1 MSQYARTSR
10 PLTAQVEAFPL
21 PTNKQEFDQLGYLQ
35 RLALFEQQP
44 SVYKRFTKQPED
56 EEKQW

>member
-1 MSQYARTSR
+1 MKYTKSNQR
-10 PLTAQVEAFPL
+10 PVFVEGFQTPKTQA
-21 PTNKQEFDQLGYLQ
+21 EFDALSYPQKV
-35 RLALFEQQP
+35 ALFEQQP